1 LLEGRTVNVIVMGVA
16 WTGRA
21 CVAAGLAE
29 ALGGRFIPGHTLHPP
44 ANLIKLA
51 RGEVLTPDDHAA
63 WYDAMGYK
71 IALRGAGT
79 VIACSALRRLQRD
92 RLRDAALGQV
102 RFVHLHGPREV
113 VEARMIAVETSRA
126 TGRATLDHQFR
137 KLELPTPDENVL
149 TVDISRSGRPNLEGI
164 LADLARGPGP
174 SCDVQPRRDV
184 ERTYAA

>member
-1 LLEGRTVNVIVMGVA
+1 MNVIVMGVA

-21 CVAAGLAE
+21 RVAAGLAK

-44 ANLIKLA
+44 ANLTKLA
-51 RGEVLTPDDHAA
+51 RGEVLTSDDHAA

-71 IALRGAGT
+71 IALRGRGT
-79 VIACSALRRLQRD
+79 VISCSALRHVQRD
-92 RLRDAALGQV
+92 RLRDASLGQV

-113 VEARMIAVETSRA
+113 VEARMIDTEPSRT

-137 KLELPTPDENVL
+137 KLELPTPEENVL
-149 TVDISRSGRPNLEGI
+149 TVHISQAGRPNLEGI

-174 SCDVQPRRDV
+174 SCDAPSVATWNPPTRAEPR
-184 ERTYAA
+184 T